1 MQRYRET
8 PYGDGPEI
16 IWVGE
21 ESGRLVASCQLHRIS
36 HWVSGAELPAMG
48 LGTVAIAPTHRQR
61 GLAGQM
67 VTTALRAARERGDLL
82 SSLYPFRASF
92 YGRYGY
98 GLAGDTHQYQVA
110 PSALAPQ
117 EGRAAVEVLDSPA
130 RRAEAADF
138 YAVWARTQTGQVRR
152 PERLWDDLAGGT
164 DRLLVG
170 CRGTDGRLSGYALA
184 SYPTQLPPLSE

>member
-1 MQRYRET
+1 MSVTFRFASAAELEEIVRLTGHSFPGVGRDPESWMQRYRET

-92 YGRYGY
+92 YGRY
-98 GLAGDTHQYQVA
+98 
-110 PSALAPQ
+110 
-117 EGRAAVEVLDSPA
+117 
-130 RRAEAADF
+130 
-138 YAVWARTQTGQVRR
+138 
-152 PERLWDDLAGGT
+152 
-164 DRLLVG
+164 
-170 CRGTDGRLSGYALA
+170 
-184 SYPTQLPPLSE
+184 